1 MNGPTRQEA
10 IDAIKEAIATMKTQL
25 LEEAETAIVNDD
37 IVKTYERIKMIHD
50 GIERMEDLLVRI
62 YAYDNHQIQLHY
74 LNRPPDHTDN

>member
-1 MNGPTRQEA
+1 MTYPTRQEA
-10 IDAIKEAIATMKTQL
+10 IDAIKEAIATMKSQL

-50 GIERMEDLLVRI
+50 GIERMEYLLVRI
-62 YAYDNHQIQLHY
+62 YAYDNDYQMHF